1 MMNQN
6 PHQTTDPEA
15 LDLENAKQPDRA
27 HRIHSHELFGGATEI
42 LIHHD
47 AADYRLRITSNG
59 KLILTK

>member
-1 MMNQN
+1 MNQN
-6 PHQTTDPEA
+6 PHQATDPDA
-15 LDLENAKQPDRA
+15 LDPKNAKQPDQAR
-27 HRIHSHELFGGATEI
+27 RIHSHELFGSATEI

>member
-1 MMNQN
+1 MNQN
-6 PHQTTDPEA
+6 PHQTKDPDA
-15 LDLENAKQPDRA
+15 LDTTKTKQPDQAR
-27 HRIHSHELFGGATEI
+27 RIHSHELFGGATEI